1 MYYNYPEEFTFPVL
15 QEKALDICE
24 IGYRNEE
31 VILKNNI
38 FEVIDEEYAELS
50 SLRSEE

>member
-38 FEVIDEEYAELS
+38 FEVIDEEYAALS